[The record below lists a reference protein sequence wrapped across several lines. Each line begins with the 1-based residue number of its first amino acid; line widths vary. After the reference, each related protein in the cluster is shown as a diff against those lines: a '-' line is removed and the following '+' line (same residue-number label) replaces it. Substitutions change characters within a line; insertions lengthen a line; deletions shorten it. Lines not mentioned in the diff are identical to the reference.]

1 MRGLVTALA
10 FVRPGLSFLGSG
22 VDNSGVPRWI
32 SGVAIF
38 PCAGNRDEASERA
51 LAGAFA
57 KGGIARRLAPGADQG
72 SCSRSRA
79 SKNAR
84 SATLPAALAVRSDQ
98 NMPPRS
104 RAGNGW
110 PLRKISHSH
119 GSREWPRWTTTTL
132 YSSLPGGRLM
142 GVCHALRSDECYRR
156 LAALLRCTINW
167 GIMFGRC
174 YRTR

>member
-57 KGGIARRLAPGADQG
+57 KGGIARRQRQGRIRDLVRGRGLLRMHGAQ
-72 SCSRSRA
+72 CYQPLSRCVPT
-79 SKNAR
+79 K
-84 SATLPAALAVRSDQ
+84 TCHVAVEPVTAGRCERFPIPTGRDSG
-98 NMPPRS
+98 
-104 RAGNGW
+104 RAGPRRHCIRLYRADDSWACATHFGQMNAIGG
-110 PLRKISHSH
+110 LR
-119 GSREWPRWTTTTL
+119 L
-132 YSSLPGGRLM
+132 YCG
-142 GVCHALRSDECYRR
+142 
-156 LAALLRCTINW
+156 AAST
-167 GIMFGRC
+167 GA
-174 YRTR
+174 